1 MDGRIYKMTGNFQKS
16 SVAVLMGQKNVT
28 TVHTA
33 KSRLKS
39 LLMTVDTQETR
50 AIMEQLGFK
59 RNSPDTD
66 PKN

>member
-1 MDGRIYKMTGNFQKS
+1 MDGRNYKMTGNFQKS
-16 SVAVLMGQKNVT
+16 SVAVLMDQKNVT

-33 KSRLKS
+33 KSRLKRM
-39 LLMTVDTQETR
+39 LMTVDTQEART
-50 AIMEQLGFK
+50 IMEQLGFK